1 MVRRGSNFQTTNEE
15 LAMIEL
21 TKTKIAMAD
30 EIVRLRRALT
40 WAWLAIAALSLT
52 AIGACLVAWEVAKC
66 R

>member
-1 MVRRGSNFQTTNEE
+1 
-15 LAMIEL
+15 MIEL
-21 TKTKIAMAD
+21 TKTKIAMAN

-40 WAWLAIAALSLT
+40 WAWMAIAALSLT